1 MGANVRSM
9 KTPYTIGVIGAGT
22 MGAGIAQGGVVAGL
36 SVVMI
41 DVDEERL
48 VRARNAISDG
58 LERMLNKAASP
69 AGDRGAVLDRLRGAT
84 DYEALR
90 ACDFIIEAA
99 TENEALKIAIL
110 QRIDAVAPDDAIVAT
125 NTSSIS
131 IGRLAA
137 TAKRPHAFVGM
148 HFFNPVAVMH
158 LVEVVR
164 GPKTDDATVD
174 AAVALAKQLGKTAV
188 VVKDAPGFVVNR
200 LLCPMINEAVL
211 AYSQRIATA
220 SDIDEAMKLGC
231 NHPIGPL
238 ALCDLIGLDVV
249 LAVMK
254 VFHHDFG
261 DPKYRPAPLLEEMV
275 AVGNLGRKS
284 GRGFYTYERADR
296 LHQPTKVTQ

>member
-1 MGANVRSM
+1 M
-9 KTPYTIGVIGAGT
+9 KTPHTIGVIGAGT
-22 MGAGIAQGGVVAGL
+22 MGAGIAQGCVVAGL
-36 SVVMI
+36 PVVMI
-41 DVDEERL
+41 DVDEARIA
-48 VRARNAISDG
+48 RARNAISDG
-58 LERMLNKAASP
+58 IERMLKKTAP
-69 AGDRGAVLDRLRGAT
+69 PVGDRGAALDRLRGTT
-84 DYEALR
+84 DYDGLR
-90 ACDFIIEAA
+90 GCDFIGEAT
-99 TENEALKIAIL
+99 TENEVLKAAIL
-110 QRIDAVAPDDAIVAT
+110 QRIDAVASADAIVAT

-164 GPKTDDATVD
+164 GPQSADATVD
-174 AAVALAKQLGKTAV
+174 AAIALTKRLGKTAV

-200 LLCPMINEAVL
+200 LLCPMLNEAVL
-211 AYSQRIATA
+211 AYSQGIATA

-238 ALCDLIGLDVV
+238 ALSDLIGLDVV

-261 DPKYRPAPLLEEMV
+261 DPKNRPAPLLEEMV
-275 AVGNLGRKS
+275 AAGNLGRKS
-284 GRGFYTYERADR
+284 GRGFYSYERS
-296 LHQPTKVTQ
+296 K

>member
-1 MGANVRSM
+1 M
-9 KTPYTIGVIGAGT
+9 KTAQTIGVIGAGT
-22 MGAGIAQGGVVAGL
+22 MGAGIAQGCVLAGL
-36 SVVMI
+36 SVAMI
-41 DVDEERL
+41 DVDEERIA
-48 VRARNAISDG
+48 RARNAISDG
-58 LERMLNKAASP
+58 IDRMLKKAAAP
-69 AGDRGAVLDRLRGAT
+69 AVDRRAALDRLRGTT

-90 ACDFIIEAA
+90 GCDLIIEAA
-99 TENEALKIAIL
+99 TENEALKVGIL
-110 QRIDAVAPDDAIVAT
+110 QRMDAVAPDHAILAT

-148 HFFNPVAVMH
+148 HFFNPVAAMH

-164 GPKTDDATVD
+164 GPQTDEATVE
-174 AAVALAKQLGKTAV
+174 AAVTLAKRLGKTAV

-200 LLCPMINEAVL
+200 LLCPMLNEAAL
-211 AYSQRIATA
+211 AYSEGIATA

-254 VFHHDFG
+254 VFHHDFD

-275 AVGNLGRKS
+275 AAGNLGRKS
-284 GRGFYTYERADR
+284 GRGFYTYEGG
-296 LHQPTKVTQ
+296 K